1 MAIGDRAGLMV
12 IGDWAKMPNRERCF
26 EVRTLNPGHLTLLK
40 GGNLH
45 ALINP
50 TDQDMFVF
58 MFGGY
63 D

>member
-1 MAIGDRAGLMV
+1 MV
-12 IGDWAKMPNRERCF
+12 IGDWADSGTRARAL
-26 EVRTLNPGHLTLLK
+26 EVRRLPAGSLALLK

-45 ALINP
+45 GLMNP
-50 TDQDMFVF
+50 ADQRASLF